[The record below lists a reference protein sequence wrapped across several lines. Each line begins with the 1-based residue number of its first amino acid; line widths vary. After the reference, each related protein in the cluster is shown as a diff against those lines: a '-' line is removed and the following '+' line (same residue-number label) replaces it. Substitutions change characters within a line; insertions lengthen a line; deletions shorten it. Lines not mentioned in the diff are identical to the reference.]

1 MMSINLNCGRKVII
15 WNFSLRRT
23 YSGFLEGRPNEK
35 INKKLFDSLT
45 YPSEWGD
52 RKHIKIL
59 PPEIELKNK
68 LKPIICA
75 AFLESEPIDPIC
87 DGSQLVVIWL
97 ADEPN
102 RVSLE
107 EYIESGIKDID
118 WNNNA
123 QDFDY

>member
-1 MMSINLNCGRKVII
+1 MMSIRLKCGRKVII

-35 INKKLFDSLT
+35 INRKLFDSLT

-59 PPEIELKNK
+59 PQEFEFKNK

-75 AFLESEPIDPIC
+75 AFLESEPIDRNC

-102 RVSLE
+102 RLSLE

>member
-1 MMSINLNCGRKVII
+1 MYAYPEERV
-15 WNFSLRRT
+15 
-23 YSGFLEGRPNEK
+23 
-35 INKKLFDSLT
+35 FDSLK

-52 RKHIKIL
+52 RKYIKIL
-59 PPEIELKNK
+59 PPEIEFINK

-75 AFLESEPIDPIC
+75 AFLESEPIDSIC
-87 DGSQLVVIWL
+87 DGSQLVIVWL

-102 RVSLE
+102 KLSLE